1 MYNKQWQVGE
11 SIVVRNTHQQGKIV
25 DAADNAQG
33 ITENVQVQYKDGSS
47 EWMPG
52 DKISKLL
59 VEVEPRDDRKFL
71 SE

>member
-11 SIVVRNTHQQGKIV
+11 SVVVRNTHQQGKIV
-25 DAADNAQG
+25 DASDNEQG

>member
-11 SIVVRNTHQQGKIV
+11 SVVVRNTHQQGKIV

>member
-11 SIVVRNTHQQGKIV
+11 SVVVRNTHQQGKIV
-25 DAADNAQG
+25 DAADNEQG

>member
-11 SIVVRNTHQQGKIV
+11 SVVVRNTHQQGKIV
-25 DAADNAQG
+25 DAADNEKG

>member
-1 MYNKQWQVGE
+1 MYNKQWQIGE
-11 SIVVRNTHQQGKIV
+11 SVVVRNTHQQGKIV
-25 DAADNAQG
+25 DASDNTQG
-33 ITENVQVQYKDGSS
+33 ITENVEVQYKDGSS

-59 VEVEPRDDRKFL
+59 VEVEPRNDKKFL

>member
-1 MYNKQWQVGE
+1 MYNAKWQIGE

-25 DAADNAQG
+25 DASDNKQG

-59 VEVEPRDDRKFL
+59 VEVEPRSDKKFL